1 MASSPNNYH
10 NGFENLGLGQ
20 RYGGSD
26 SEQKIGIRG
35 QGGRGG
41 SCTKVQPTGMQG
53 RAEAMGTRYLSQM
66 GLNLNSPGTIFAA
79 GRAAVPDESGALDCS
94 H

>member
-1 MASSPNNYH
+1 MFRKEEGRKNVASSPNNFH
-10 NGFENLGLGQ
+10 NGFENHGPGQ

-41 SCTKVQPTGMQG
+41 SSQRFSLLECRAGLKPWEHWVPFSDGPEPEQP
-53 RAEAMGTRYLSQM
+53 RDY
-66 GLNLNSPGTIFAA
+66 F
-79 GRAAVPDESGALDCS
+79 CS
-94 H
+94 RHSSWS